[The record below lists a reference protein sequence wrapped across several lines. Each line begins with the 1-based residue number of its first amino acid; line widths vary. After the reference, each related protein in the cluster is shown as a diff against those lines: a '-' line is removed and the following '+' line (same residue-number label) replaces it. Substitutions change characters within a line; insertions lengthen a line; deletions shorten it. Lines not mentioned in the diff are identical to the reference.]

1 MDSIAEFIFVHG
13 GKASRVHGRVSP
25 PALVMPSASS
35 TFRGQTN
42 AVGWLAVLR
51 SAERSTVVQ
60 NENMVAGAGGHLF
73 Y

>member
-1 MDSIAEFIFVHG
+1 
-13 GKASRVHGRVSP
+13 
-25 PALVMPSASS
+25 MPSAPS

-60 NENMVAGAGGHLF
+60 NENMVVGVSQGDLTF
-73 Y
+73 VLLIKLCELILYNS